1 MAREMAARRQSLDF
15 HELQRSLLEQDLR
28 EERAAGRGEPGGP
41 PQRPDGPPRRP
52 GGDKR
57 PQAHGAREERGLDI
71 HELLKREAFAAPQP
85 ACDDHFEKNRPC
97 PSGVYGISDQY
108 IVLDTFLKLRE
119 SLIDRGEFRWNFMI
133 QGVTGDEVIGVKD
146 KIDTVIEIQI
156 GSFSLP
162 IPPEV
167 PYVLKPPPA
176 APTGTDQIV
185 LIRNNTS
192 TGAPTL
198 VPNISPHGQYPPALL
213 IPPAT
218 TLTPWINNPYTQL
231 PFFGRFTIQIREAG
245 LQSYSD
251 RNGARHH
258 YEFTVS
264 STTGVGTNPNM
275 LLALPQSGSQ
285 WDTFI
290 FTDPLK
296 DVHGLT
302 LVFRNPDTP
311 IRFLPDCLYDVEVGS
326 DGLAAPPGP
335 YLRVHAP
342 DHGLNMGDRIFI
354 SGFKSGNSKLDA
366 YVNRPEGLVAAGDPA
381 APLAPGVPIPSD
393 YFWTDPAISLC
404 DLTVQVPTLPK
415 TATVCIA
422 KRRMRI
428 PIRLRR
434 VVARLTNWIAP

>member
-1 MAREMAARRQSLDF
+1 MAARRQPLDF
-15 HELQRSLLEQDLR
+15 HELQRTLLEQDLR
-28 EERAAGRGEPGGP
+28 HEQAPPGRGPPG
-41 PQRPDGPPRRP
+41 RP
-52 GGDKR
+52 GSDKR
-57 PQAHGAREERGLDI
+57 PQARAPRFSHEERGLDI

-108 IVLDTFLKLRE
+108 IILDTFLKLRE
-119 SLIDRGEFRWNFMI
+119 SAVDRGEFRWNFMI

-146 KIDTVIEIQI
+146 KLDTVIEIQI
-156 GSFSLP
+156 GSFSMP

-167 PYVLKPPPA
+167 PYVTTPLPE
-176 APTGTDQIV
+176 APTGTDQLV
-185 LIRNNTS
+185 LIKNNNS
-192 TGAPTL
+192 AGPEAGPTL
-198 VPNISPHGQYPPALL
+198 VPNVSPYGQYPAALL
-213 IPPAT
+213 VPPAT
-218 TLTPWINNPYTQL
+218 TLSPWVNNPYTQL
-231 PFFGRFTIQIREAG
+231 PFFGRFTVQIREAG

-264 STTGVGTNPNM
+264 STTGLGTNPNM

-302 LVFRNPDTP
+302 LVFRNPDIP
-311 IRFLPDCLYDVEVGS
+311 IRFQPDCLYDAEIDT
-326 DGLAAPPGP
+326 DGAGTPGP
-335 YLRVHAP
+335 FLRVRAP
-342 DHGLNMGDRIFI
+342 GHGLSMGDRIFI
-354 SGFKSGNSKLDA
+354 SGFKSGNPKLDA
-366 YVNRPEGLVAAGDPA
+366 YVNRPEGLVAAGDPSDP
-381 APLAPGVPIPSD
+381 PLGPGVPIGEP
-393 YFWTDPAISLC
+393 YFWTDPAISLH
-404 DLTVQVPTLPK
+404 DLTVVEPALPQ
-415 TATVCIA
+415 TVTVCIA

-434 VVARLTNWIAP
+434 VVARLTNYIAP